1 MTTCQFSNICLNIFW
16 FLRLLFSILPKCICW
31 FLSDKNDILPHSRV
45 LACSFLLQQLPK
57 DEKFSIFLGWTQT
70 KDYHVHHQKFGW
82 SSLHWAIYQN
92 RTQLT
97 GRSLILVNIEK
108 LPSTWIFSWFSRFS
122 MFPSDIWQKTHFPQT
137 VWDFFVKLCKKTDD
151 PILIK
156 WWWDV
161 DGNFVSCNKKIIK
174 AFLCFSCR
182 DVRVMGLPQWSSLCN
197 DRSQCQ
203 FFSS

>member
-97 GRSLILVNIEK
+97 GRSLILVKIEK
-108 LPSTWIFSWFSRFS
+108 LPSTWIFLFFRFS
-122 MFPSDIWQKTHFPQT
+122 TFPSDIWQKTQKDIEISL
-137 VWDFFVKLCKKTDD
+137 WSCVKRLMILFWSNDD
-151 PILIK
+151 ETLMEILWAAIK
-156 WWWDV
+156 
-161 DGNFVSCNKKIIK
+161 
-174 AFLCFSCR
+174 R
-182 DVRVMGLPQWSSLCN
+182 
-197 DRSQCQ
+197 
-203 FFSS
+203 